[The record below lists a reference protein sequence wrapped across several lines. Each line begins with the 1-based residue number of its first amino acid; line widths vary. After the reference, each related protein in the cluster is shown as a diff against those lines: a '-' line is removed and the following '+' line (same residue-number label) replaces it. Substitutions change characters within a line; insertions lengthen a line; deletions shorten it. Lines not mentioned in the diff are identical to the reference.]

1 MPNPSISGILENDT
15 RSISKAITRIENNQ
29 CIPDS
34 FYSDLHASSSG
45 SIRIGITGPPGSG
58 KSTLTNELIE
68 TCLSKNKTVGVIAVD
83 PTSPFTG
90 GALLGDRVRMNKYLW
105 DNRVFIRS
113 MGSHGDLGGL
123 ARKAQEVGDVLAAS
137 GKDFILFE
145 TVGVGQGEHDVAKA
159 ADITVVVLV
168 PESGDEI
175 QLMKA
180 GLIEIADIFVI
191 NKSDRDGANRLAS
204 LLKNILHNFTTRG
217 KLEPPVLN
225 TVANQGHGIIELFR
239 GIQDHLKLMTE
250 NGMLDDRRLSRY
262 RNRVS
267 DLIRVRLEDA
277 FWTVEKRSL
286 LDQLT
291 QTLSSIKTAPVI
303 LAQQLL
309 DRQQDEF

>member
-1 MPNPSISGILENDT
+1 M
-15 RSISKAITRIENNQ
+15 
-29 CIPDS
+29 
-34 FYSDLHASSSG
+34 
-45 SIRIGITGPPGSG
+45 
-58 KSTLTNELIE
+58 
-68 TCLSKNKTVGVIAVD
+68 
-83 PTSPFTG
+83 
-90 GALLGDRVRMNKYLW
+90 
-105 DNRVFIRS
+105 
-113 MGSHGDLGGL
+113 
-123 ARKAQEVGDVLAAS
+123 
-137 GKDFILFE
+137 
-145 TVGVGQGEHDVAKA
+145 GQGEHDVAKA

-204 LLKNILHNFTTRG
+204 LLKNILHNFTTLG
-217 KLEPPVLN
+217 KLEPPVFN
-225 TVANQGHGIIELFR
+225 TVANQGHGIIELFM
-239 GIQDHLKLMTE
+239 GIQNHLKLMTE

-277 FWTVEKRSL
+277 FWTVKKRSL